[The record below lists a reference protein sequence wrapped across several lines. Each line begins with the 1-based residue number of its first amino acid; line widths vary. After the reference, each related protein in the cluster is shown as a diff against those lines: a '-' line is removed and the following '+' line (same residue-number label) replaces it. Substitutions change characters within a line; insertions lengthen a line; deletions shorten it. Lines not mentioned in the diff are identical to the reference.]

1 MFFTRYKHIDPS
13 HGWHCVLI
21 IFSLFCSFLFCLS
34 HLSLIQFPLPS
45 PNWIDPVMIIQ
56 MKIHTCK
63 KKEKSYRC
71 KVLLLSLSAWSSS
84 FLICRIRIINL
95 HEKNMSLAQFFLSSS
110 SYHLPSDLI
119 GLTSVV
125 RTEIVRTSMKLIK
138 TTFFYSIKSYSRKKN
153 TLRWTILLIVKSYKY
168 SNYRC
173 FYKPAWRP
181 ERL

>member
-95 HEKNMSLAQFFLSSS
+95 HEKKYEFSSILPQFIIVSS
-110 SYHLPSDLI
+110 PF
-119 GLTSVV
+119 GLDWTH
-125 RTEIVRTSMKLIK
+125 I
-138 TTFFYSIKSYSRKKN
+138 SRQN
-153 TLRWTILLIVKSYKY
+153 GNS
-168 SNYRC
+168 
-173 FYKPAWRP
+173 
-181 ERL
+181 